1 MPEVLQAIAVENPYP
16 VLRPFEPS
24 DAGLFFGREHQT
36 YELLRRLEE
45 HRFVAVLG
53 LSGSGKSS
61 LVRAGLIPAL
71 SRGYL
76 TEGGANWRIAL
87 MRPGADPLSQL
98 NEALNKALGGDES
111 RFGMLRRSSFGL
123 IQAGRN
129 GRSAEDNLLVFVDQ
143 FEEIF
148 RQQREAANDFVRLV
162 LTAIQ

>member
-16 VLRPFEPS
+16 VLRPCVPS
-24 DAGLFFGREHQT
+24 DAGLFFGRKEQT

-76 TEGGANWRIAL
+76 AEGGVNWRIAI
-87 MRPGADPLSQL
+87 MRPGADPLHQL
-98 NEALNKALGGDES
+98 TDALDKALG
-111 RFGMLRRSSFGL
+111 F
-123 IQAGRN
+123 
-129 GRSAEDNLLVFVDQ
+129 
-143 FEEIF
+143 
-148 RQQREAANDFVRLV
+148 
-162 LTAIQ
+162 